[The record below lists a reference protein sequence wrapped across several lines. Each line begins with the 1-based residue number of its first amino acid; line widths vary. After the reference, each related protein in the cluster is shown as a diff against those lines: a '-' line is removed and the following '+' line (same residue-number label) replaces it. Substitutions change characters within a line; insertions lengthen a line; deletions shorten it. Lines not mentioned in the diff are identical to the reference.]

1 MVVVIIIA
9 IVVALI
15 IIGRLTDQKEKV
27 YRDEYRKNKRRLRV
41 ALSRQEQLATLYFM
55 YRMASVDGEFA
66 DIEKHA
72 YTKMCVEF
80 AIAPNDAELMTFIT
94 MGDVIPLQILRN
106 AGTKKQ
112 DYILGLMIIMMMVD
126 HKIED
131 AELTLIGETAFK
143 IGMSRERVREI
154 SDQVMEMYAQSCQ

>member
-1 MVVVIIIA
+1 
-9 IVVALI
+9 
-15 IIGRLTDQKEKV
+15 
-27 YRDEYRKNKRRLRV
+27 
-41 ALSRQEQLATLYFM
+41 M

-106 AGTKKQ
+106 AGTTCA
-112 DYILGLMIIMMMVD
+112 IERTGGIIMMMVD

>member
-27 YRDEYRKNKRRLRV
+27 YRDEYRKNKRQLRV

-66 DIEKHA
+66 DIE
-72 YTKMCVEF
+72 
-80 AIAPNDAELMTFIT
+80 
-94 MGDVIPLQILRN
+94 
-106 AGTKKQ
+106 KQ

>member
-1 MVVVIIIA
+1 
-9 IVVALI
+9 
-15 IIGRLTDQKEKV
+15 
-27 YRDEYRKNKRRLRV
+27 
-41 ALSRQEQLATLYFM
+41 
-55 YRMASVDGEFA
+55 
-66 DIEKHA
+66 
-72 YTKMCVEF
+72 MCVEF
-80 AIAPNDAELMTFIT
+80 ALAPNDAELMTFIT